1 MISGVGLAS
10 TLAGVK
16 SDFTDQEGLAR
27 RASRSSEGLVLE
39 DSVRVVDAF
48 VIWISCNLAD
58 RMVLRLC
65 LGNITRVLLRD
76 EVPVRNVCRLLEICR
91 ADLPLVRA
99 DRRTS
104 ILFLDFSCR
113 YVL

>member
-48 VIWISCNLAD
+48 VVWISCNLAD
-58 RMVLRLC
+58 RMVLRQC
-65 LGNITRVLLRD
+65 LGNIARVLQRD
-76 EVPVRNVCRLLEICR
+76 EVLLEPR
-91 ADLPLVRA
+91 
-99 DRRTS
+99 S
-104 ILFLDFSCR
+104 YF
-113 YVL
+113 